1 VRRLLLLLAILPAL
15 AAGTASAAPGDD
27 ARAVAERFLTALA
40 QSDSTTACGL
50 FTADALE
57 QLGGTSAC
65 RRTLSGSADV
75 ADSAAQTTLARALA
89 AARRSAR
96 ARRGRY
102 VRKGYG
108 LRSLARDMERLDAQL
123 TVVLGRG
130 PRSAAGRLDTTAVL
144 DTRSTA
150 RRLVAYAESDDGS
163 IWRLS
168 AAATGAARVE
178 EVAEGIPEAQPKP
191 RAPSFT
197 FTIDRVSVDDDGSA
211 LVEATLRPAE
221 PAERP
226 TRILLLLVPTER
238 GLLVEDLFTSA
249 LGEGGGGG

>member
-1 VRRLLLLLAILPAL
+1 MRRLLLLLAAL
-15 AAGTASAAPGDD
+15 AVVAAGTASAAPGED

-40 QSDSTTACGL
+40 KSDSTTACGL
-50 FTADALE
+50 FTPGALE
-57 QLGGTSAC
+57 QLGGASAC
-65 RRTLSGSADV
+65 RRTLAGSAES
-75 ADSAAQTTLARALA
+75 ADSAAQTTLGRALS

-96 ARRGRY
+96 ARHGMY

-123 TVVLGRG
+123 TVALGRG

-168 AAATGAARVE
+168 AAATGAARVD
-178 EVAEGIPEAQPKP
+178 EVAQGIPEAQPEP

-211 LVEATLRPAE
+211 LVVATVSPAE
-221 PAERP
+221 AGARP

-249 LGEGGGGG
+249 LEGGGGG